1 MNSINASE
9 SNTNGMNIDNNLQTR
24 GISSLSVPQNDP
36 EVILSPM
43 RPGGP
48 TFVATPET
56 FLIHYE
62 EPSLASA
69 SSPAEQYPGAIRMR
83 PSEVSTIPLGHSLS
97 SLATTVAEETTTI
110 AAEETTRDT
119 RGSQHHNH
127 AGGRGCNS
135 PSSSE
140 DHLFIGEEDESL
152 EEGLVTLSK
161 CVAASFCISSLAV
174 AAVTLCY
181 FKFAEKTMPAIMGST
196 GKVSETSLIGGNA
209 TSGFSDKQALKMAL
223 RELQDEEEKA
233 RIQDNKSTSEEKTED
248 AEAKK
253 MEEEAKKIEDA
264 EALKKTEDD
273 SRTEAWADCADNCG
287 NMCVAFS
294 GLFSMAIWSPAGGF
308 CASEAQIQTSKNW
321 APHMYW
327 FGVFLMLFVFL
338 KFCYQSRDTLC
349 GCFPDEEDAF

>member
-9 SNTNGMNIDNNLQTR
+9 SNTKNMNIDNNLQTR
-24 GISSLSVPQNDP
+24 SMSSCTSEKQQNDS
-36 EVILSPM
+36 EIILSPM

-62 EPSLASA
+62 PEQQPSVASA
-69 SSPAEQYPGAIRMR
+69 SGPAEQYPGAIRMR

-97 SLATTVAEETTTI
+97 SLATTVAEETTS
-110 AAEETTRDT
+110 ATRA
-119 RGSQHHNH
+119 SQHHNH

-135 PSSSE
+135 PSSSD
-140 DHLFIGEEDESL
+140 DHLFIGGEDESL

-174 AAVTLCY
+174 AAATLCY
-181 FKFAEKTMPAIMGST
+181 FKFAEKTMPANMGST

-253 MEEEAKKIEDA
+253 TEVQEKAKKTEDA